1 MGTKNTTADLG
12 TVPVGKLYLKLAIP
26 SLIGMCVMVLN
37 NIIDRM
43 WIGHIPDAGVLSL
56 SAIGVCMPL
65 LSFSVSLTMLVVN
78 GMGTNVSISL
88 GQGLPEKAR
97 KVMNGGLGFSIILS
111 LLSLLAILLF
121 CDKLLMMS
129 GASSQTLPYAHKYL
143 MVSGFG
149 LVFTNW
155 IFVISTALMAQ
166 GKAKKSMTVS
176 IVSVALNIVFD
187 PIFIF
192 PLHLGVTGAA
202 LATNLGAVVAVLYGL
217 RELNRAEGEL
227 RLVPREFL
235 PDFKVIGPTLALG
248 ASTWLNMTLESVA
261 MLIYNSI
268 LQKHGGDLAVSA
280 MSLYSTVLLIVT
292 YVCAGLSNGA
302 QPIISYNYGNGNG
315 LRFRTINKYFITS
328 SFAFTTLIW
337 VVFVFLRNKVWFM
350 FSDDPELVEYTAAHT
365 VVYLGLVLLN
375 GAQLALLNVIKFIGK
390 VKASLILGILKR
402 LILLI
407 PLLLILPRLFPDNP
421 VMAALVVSPITEF
434 LALVI
439 TYFTYRSIVSHIN
452 FSK

>member
-1 MGTKNTTADLG
+1 MGMKNKTSDLG
-12 TVPVGKLYLKLAIP
+12 TVPVGKLYLTLAIP

-111 LLSLLAILLF
+111 VLSLLAILLF

-129 GASSQTLPYAHKYL
+129 GASEQTLPYAHRYL
-143 MVSGFG
+143 TVSGFG

-155 IFVISTALMAQ
+155 IFVISTSLMAQ
-166 GKAKKSMTVS
+166 GQARKSMTVS
-176 IVSVALNIVFD
+176 IVSVVLNIILD
-187 PIFIF
+187 PLFIF
-192 PLHLGVTGAA
+192 PLHMGVTGAA
-202 LATNLGAVVAVLYGL
+202 LATNIGAVVAVIYGL
-217 RELNRAEGEL
+217 RELNKADGEL
-227 RLVPREFL
+227 RLVPREFI

-268 LQKHGGDLAVSA
+268 LQKHGGDMAVSA

-302 QPIISYNYGNGNG
+302 QPIISYNYGNGNE

-337 VVFVFLRNKVWFM
+337 LVFVFLRNKVWFI
-350 FSDDPELVEYTAAHT
+350 FSDDPELVGYTASHT
-365 VVYLGLVLLN
+365 VMYLGLVLFN

-407 PLLLILPRLFPDNP
+407 PLLLLMPRLFPANP
-421 VMAALVVSPITEF
+421 VMAALSVSPITEF
-434 LALVI
+434 LTFVI
-439 TYFTYRSIVSHIN
+439 TYITYRSIVKHIN
-452 FSK
+452 FSR

>member
-452 FSK
+452 LSK

>member
-12 TVPVGKLYLKLAIP
+12 TFPVGKLYLKLAIP

-302 QPIISYNYGNGNG
+302 QPIIGYNYGNGNG

-452 FSK
+452 LSK